1 MQLYQI
7 TNLHHGLM
15 MVGPS
20 GSGKSTAWKV
30 LLAAL
35 ERYDGKEGVAH
46 VIDPKAISK
55 EDLYG
60 SLDPNTREVCNT
72 KPTLVIIKLHL
83 SRCYPFLHSLFL
95 VEPQFYIL

>member
-1 MQLYQI
+1 MCLQVMQLYQI

-35 ERYDGKEGVAH
+35 ERYDGREGVAH
-46 VIDPKAISK
+46 VIDPKALTK
-55 EDLYG
+55 EELYG
-60 SLDPNTREVCNT
+60 VLDPNTR
-72 KPTLVIIKLHL
+72 
-83 SRCYPFLHSLFL
+83 
-95 VEPQFYIL
+95 

>member
-60 SLDPNTREVCNT
+60 SLDPNTREVCT
-72 KPTLVIIKLHL
+72 VKPINIKTSLQLRKL
-83 SRCYPFLHSLFL
+83 SMYL
-95 VEPQFYIL
+95 

>member
-1 MQLYQI
+1 MCLQVMQLYQI

-35 ERYDGKEGVAH
+35 ERYDGREGVAH
-46 VIDPKAISK
+46 VIDPKALSK

-60 SLDPNTREVCNT
+60 SLDPNTREV
-72 KPTLVIIKLHL
+72 KLHSTKISYVAL
-83 SRCYPFLHSLFL
+83 
-95 VEPQFYIL
+95 IN

>member
-35 ERYDGKEGVAH
+35 ERYDGKEGVGH
-46 VIDPKAISK
+46 VIDPKALSK

-60 SLDPNTREVCNT
+60 SLDPNTREVRET
-72 KPTLVIIKLHL
+72 SDVIINLL
-83 SRCYPFLHSLFL
+83 STSFLLSK
-95 VEPQFYIL
+95 IS

>member
-46 VIDPKAISK
+46 VIDPKALSK

-60 SLDPNTREVCNT
+60 SLDPNTREVRE
-72 KPTLVIIKLHL
+72 PSDVIINLL
-83 SRCYPFLHSLFL
+83 STSFLLSK
-95 VEPQFYIL
+95 IS